1 MILTVIIFVA
11 VLAVIIL
18 VHEFGHFLTARFF
31 GVTVEEFGIGF
42 PPRAKGFKT
51 KKTLYSINWIPAGG
65 FVKLKGEQGDHKG
78 EEDSFSNQKIWKRA
92 IILFAGVSMNVVLA
106 VVIFSFAYII
116 GMPKAVETDLGAYAR
131 VSNRYV
137 QVVDVYENTPAAEAK
152 LLPGDILLS
161 INGETPTSTDDI
173 KNITQSHLNE
183 PLTITYERDDK
194 NFTTEATPKLL
205 KETPDRPTIGIATVA
220 VGDVSYPFFV
230 AIWMGVKETGHY
242 LWMIISSLWGMLA
255 NLVSHQ
261 PVNGDLVGP
270 IGVAVITGKFVA
282 LGFIYLLQFV
292 ALISLNLAIVNV
304 LPIPALDGGRILF
317 LVLEKLKGGP
327 VNQRTEA
334 IIHNVGFIVI
344 LLLIGF
350 ITIRDIFQID
360 KINSLF

>member
-1 MILTVIIFVA
+1 MIVTVVIFVA
-11 VLAVIIL
+11 VLAVIII
-18 VHEFGHFLTARFF
+18 VHEFGHFLTARLF

-42 PPRAKGFKT
+42 PPRAKGFKI

-65 FVKLKGEQGDHKG
+65 FVKLKGEQGDCKD
-78 EEDSFSNQKIWKRA
+78 EKDSFSNQKLWKRT
-92 IILFAGVSMNVVLA
+92 IILLAGVSMNVVLA
-106 VVIFSFAYII
+106 IVIFSFAYII
-116 GMPKAVETDLGAYAR
+116 GVPKAVETDLAPYAR
-131 VSNRYV
+131 VSHQYIEIISV
-137 QVVDVYENTPAAEAK
+137 QKDSPAAEAE
-152 LLPGDILLS
+152 LLSGDILLS
-161 INGETPTSTDDI
+161 INGVTPTTTEDLQ
-173 KNITQSHLNE
+173 NITQNHLNE
-183 PLTITYERDDK
+183 PLTIEYER
-194 NFTTEATPKLL
+194 NGEHLSTLATPKLL
-205 KETPDRPTIGIATVA
+205 EETPERPTIGISTLA

-230 AIWMGVKETGHY
+230 AIWMGVKEAGYY

-255 NLVSHQ
+255 NLVTHQ

-270 IGVAVITGKFVA
+270 IGVAVITGKFVE

-317 LVLEKLKGGP
+317 IVFEKIKGGP
-327 VNQRTEA
+327 INQRTEA

-344 LLLIGF
+344 LILIGF